1 MAIDY
6 SEFLVVWGVG
16 APNPHII
23 LSTVYY
29 LIGKHV
35 YNYLLQ
41 MPLLINI
48 NLAQT
53 STQYCAVDTVIS
65 G

>member
-35 YNYLLQ
+35 CIYLLQ

-48 NLAQT
+48 NLLRLQ
-53 STQYCAVDTVIS
+53 QYCAVDTVIS